1 MATAS
6 SPDDIR
12 HELDALGKKRD
23 QLDGDEQEL
32 MEEVREVLARAKGVV
47 PITEAADR
55 LHMHRTTIYR
65 VYKPNG
71 NGS

>member
-1 MATAS
+1 MATVSAEA
-6 SPDDIR
+6 IR
-12 HELDALGKKRD
+12 KELDALGARREALND
-23 QLDGDEQEL
+23 DEGVL
-32 MEEVREVLARAKGVV
+32 MDEVREVLSRAEGVV

-55 LHMHRTTIYR
+55 LKMHRTTIYR